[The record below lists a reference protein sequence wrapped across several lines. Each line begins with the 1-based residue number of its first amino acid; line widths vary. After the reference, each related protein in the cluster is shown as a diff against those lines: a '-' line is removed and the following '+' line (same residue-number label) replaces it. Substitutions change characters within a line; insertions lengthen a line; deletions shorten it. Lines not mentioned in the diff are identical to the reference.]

1 MNLTEQKK
9 DELFTSDYLFTFA
22 SNFLMFF
29 AFYML
34 LPILPMYLADQF
46 GAGKSLIGA
55 ILASYTI
62 TALIVRPFAGFLV
75 DRFQRKPL
83 FLLAYTLF
91 IGYFAGYIVAGT
103 IMVFAVLRATH
114 GLAFGLVTIS
124 SSTVAVD
131 IMPASRR
138 NEGIG
143 YFGLSMNIAMAI
155 GPMTALYLFD
165 TTGNYDYI
173 FGGAL
178 LSGIIGLCCIF
189 FIHTPYKERIQHE
202 AISFDRFFLVKGL
215 PGAINLALLSFSY
228 GILSTYVAVY
238 GSEEVGLESG
248 TGLFF
253 VAMAGGLVIS
263 RVISGRMM
271 NRGELNKVINTGII
285 IMFLSYIVFIFL
297 KTATGFF
304 LSALFLGFAYG
315 FVCPAFQAMFINLA
329 HHNQRGTAN
338 STYFIAWDLGIG
350 TGVLLGGQIAEISS
364 YTSAYICGLILVA
377 SGYLLFRYV
386 TAKHY
391 IKNKL
396 Y

>member
-1 MNLTEQKK
+1 MDKSTTAK
-9 DELFTSDYLFTFA
+9 LFTSSYLFTFM

-34 LPILPMYLADQF
+34 LPVLPMYLTDQF
-46 GAGKSLIGA
+46 GAGKSLVGA

-62 TALIVRPFAGFLV
+62 TALIIRPFAGFLV
-75 DRFQRKPL
+75 DMFQRKPL

-91 IGYFAGYIVAGT
+91 IAYFAGYMVAGT
-103 IMVFAVLRATH
+103 VMVFAILRATH

-155 GPMTALYLFD
+155 GPMTALYIFD

-178 LSGIIGLCCIF
+178 LSGLIGLCCIF
-189 FIHTPYKERIQHE
+189 FIHTPHKEKIQHE
-202 AISFDRFFLVKGL
+202 AISFDRFFLIKGL

-238 GSEEVGLESG
+238 GSEEVGIKSG

-253 VAMAGGLVIS
+253 VAMAAGLIIS
-263 RVISGRMM
+263 RVISGKMM
-271 NRGELNKVINTGII
+271 NRGELNKVIESGII

-297 KTATGFF
+297 KSALGFY
-304 LSALFLGFAYG
+304 LSAIFLGFAYG
-315 FVCPAFQAMFINLA
+315 FVCPAFQAMFISLA
-329 HHNQRGTAN
+329 QHNQRGTAN

-350 TGVLLGGQIAEISS
+350 TGVLLGGQIADISS
-364 YTSAYICGLILVA
+364 YTSAYICGLILVVL
-377 SGYLLFRYV
+377 GYMLFKSV
-386 TAKHY
+386 TAKY
-391 IKNKL
+391 YLQNKL

>member
-1 MNLTEQKK
+1 MNQTLLTK
-9 DELFTSDYLFTFA
+9 DKLFTSSYLFTFM

-34 LPILPMYLADQF
+34 LPVLPMYLTDQF
-46 GAGKSLIGA
+46 GAGKSLVGA

-62 TALIVRPFAGFLV
+62 TALLIRPFAGFIV
-75 DRFQRKPL
+75 DLFQRKPL

-91 IGYFAGYIVAGT
+91 IAYFAGYLVAGT
-103 IMVFAVLRATH
+103 VMIFAILRATH

-143 YFGLSMNIAMAI
+143 YFGLSTNIAMAI
-155 GPMTALYLFD
+155 GPMLALYLYD
-165 TTGNYDYI
+165 ATGNYDYI

-178 LSGIIGLCCIF
+178 ASGLIGLICIL
-189 FIHTPYKERIQHE
+189 FIHTPYKEKIKHE
-202 AISFDRFFLVKGL
+202 AISFDRFFLIKGL

-253 VAMAGGLVIS
+253 VAMAAGLVIS
-263 RVISGRMM
+263 RIISGKMM
-271 NRGELNKVINTGII
+271 NRGELNRVIETGII
-285 IMFLSYIVFIFL
+285 IMFISYIVFIFL
-297 KTATGFF
+297 KTATGFY
-304 LSALFLGFAYG
+304 LSAIFLGFAYG

-350 TGVLLGGQIAEISS
+350 TGVLLGGQIADISS
-364 YTSAYICGLILVA
+364 YTSAYICGVILVLA
-377 SGYLLFRYV
+377 GYFLFKCV
-386 TAKHY
+386 TSKY
-391 IKNKL
+391 YLQNKL

>member
-1 MNLTEQKK
+1 MDKSTTAK
-9 DELFTSDYLFTFA
+9 LFTSSYLFTFM

-34 LPILPMYLADQF
+34 LPVLPMYLTDQF
-46 GAGKSLIGA
+46 GAGKSLVGA

-62 TALIVRPFAGFLV
+62 TALIIRPFAGFLV
-75 DRFQRKPL
+75 DMFQRKPL

-91 IGYFAGYIVAGT
+91 IAYFAGYMVAGT
-103 IMVFAVLRATH
+103 VMVFAILRATH

-155 GPMTALYLFD
+155 GPMTALCIFD

-178 LSGIIGLCCIF
+178 LSGLIGLCCIF
-189 FIHTPYKERIQHE
+189 FIHTLHKEKIQHE
-202 AISFDRFFLVKGL
+202 AISFDRFFLIKGL

-238 GSEEVGLESG
+238 GSEEVGIKSG

-253 VAMAGGLVIS
+253 VAMAAGLIIS
-263 RVISGRMM
+263 RVISGKMM
-271 NRGELNKVINTGII
+271 NRGELNKVIESGII

-297 KTATGFF
+297 KSALGFY
-304 LSALFLGFAYG
+304 LSAIFLGFAYG
-315 FVCPAFQAMFINLA
+315 FVCPAFQAMFISLA
-329 HHNQRGTAN
+329 QHNQRGTAN

-350 TGVLLGGQIAEISS
+350 TGVLLGGQIADISN
-364 YTSAYICGLILVA
+364 YTSAYICGLVLVVL
-377 SGYLLFRYV
+377 GYMLFKSV
-386 TAKHY
+386 TAKY
-391 IKNKL
+391 YLQNKL